1 MRESCCSRANER
13 PTPWRPPTARCLS
26 WSRPTVGPAAIE
38 RTGPTLVRLSRAL
51 IDASVVRQNVEPSL
65 EARDMQVDAALRR
78 IRDRIAHQIKLQ
90 SQLAG
95 LGGVAAPLL
104 AAGRS

>member
-1 MRESCCSRANER
+1 MRTALTGRDAAGLVPVLRFVARHVANPRHSRQLAGL
-13 PTPWRPPTARCLS
+13 TARVLDIY
-26 WSRPTVGPAAIE
+26 GGEI
-38 RTGPTLVRLSRAL
+38 G
-51 IDASVVRQNVEPSL
+51 ASSE
-65 EARDMQVDAALRR
+65 VDAALRR